1 MTIRLDV
8 ASESDLRTDIFL
20 ISDQFVRNGIAAD
33 NYVINITGDFTLTQ
47 SLPMIWG
54 DGVHTITIDGNGHT
68 VNANNLGRVF
78 FVESGE
84 VGINDVTIANA
95 LAMGGGGG
103 PGGLNNFAG
112 GGGGGLGAGR
122 RCSSILAPRLA

>member
-33 NYVINITGDFTLTQ
+33 NYVINITGDFKLTE
-47 SLPMIWG
+47 SLPMIRG

-68 VNANNLGRVF
+68 INANDAGRAF
-78 FVESGE
+78 FVESGK
-84 VGINDVTIANA
+84 VT
-95 LAMGGGGG
+95 GWTE
-103 PGGLNNFAG
+103 AG
-112 GGGGGLGAGR
+112 AAIWAGVY
-122 RCSSILAPRLA
+122 A